1 MNGALI
7 VTFLRQRLTTPIR
20 LAFLIIAGF
29 FPLLFIA
36 AAPAM
41 GLAPLGDSFQ
51 FSLVFGAGMI
61 GQDVSSGVLQLLFA
75 RPVRR
80 DVYVISRW
88 FAASL
93 AAAVVAVVQIGL
105 AALILSARGATPE
118 AGAVAIA
125 WANHIAS
132 AFGAT
137 APLLLLSALVA
148 GLGDIGVLFLI
159 YACASIL
166 QTVGAGLGHALI
178 SRIGQELQ
186 NFINPTIDFA
196 LIVNAFPSWYQL
208 IAYLSTVTLS
218 IALAIVIVNRKEL
231 SYASSS

>member
-1 MNGALI
+1 VNVTLI
-7 VTFLRQRLTTPIR
+7 TAFLRQRMTSPIR
-20 LAFLIIAGF
+20 LAFLIVAAF

-41 GLAPLGDSFQ
+41 GFAPLADSFP
-51 FSLVFGAGMI
+51 FALVFGAGMI

-88 FAASL
+88 LAAS
-93 AAAVVAVVQIGL
+93 AAAAIVAVAQVGI

-118 AGAVAIA
+118 AGTVAIT
-125 WANHIAS
+125 WANQIAS

-148 GLGDIGVLFLI
+148 GLGDIGLVFLI
-159 YACASIL
+159 YTCGGIL
-166 QTVGAGLGHALI
+166 QAAGGTLGHPLV
-178 SRIGQELQ
+178 SRIGHELQ
-186 NFINPTIDFA
+186 SFLNPTIHFA
-196 LIVNAFPSWYQL
+196 LIFNSSPSWHET

-218 IALAIVIVNRKEL
+218 IALAIVIINRKEL